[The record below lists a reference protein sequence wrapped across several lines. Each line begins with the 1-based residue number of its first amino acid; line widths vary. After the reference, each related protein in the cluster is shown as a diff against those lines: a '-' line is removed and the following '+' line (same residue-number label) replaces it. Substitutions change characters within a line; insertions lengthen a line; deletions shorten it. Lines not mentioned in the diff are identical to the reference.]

1 MHWIFLKTNPF
12 ISSPVSKIL
21 VYANVFVSICAA
33 AQVFVTYMFFG
44 LPVTFNNNAF
54 LLFVFLSTYLQYN
67 LQRGYFI
74 QKVNLHTESSEWI
87 KKHQQKIFYSTVAC
101 LIGVLF
107 LCNNLSNFSIGI
119 MVGAELISTAYYL
132 PPFNLRKYGYIKPL
146 VISSIWVVSCS
157 AVPLIENQLLNTN
170 ALWFLL
176 SQFFFTS
183 VLSVLFDVKD
193 TTDDFLNG
201 ISTYSNTI
209 GERGAK
215 ALCVVLI
222 TATFVCFLFTK
233 HSVNALVAES
243 VLLLVTLITVFIT
256 HEKKHRFYFYLWV
269 DGLLLLQA
277 ILFYVF
283 LSINSF

>member
-1 MHWIFLKTNPF
+1 M
-12 ISSPVSKIL
+12 
-21 VYANVFVSICAA
+21 YANVFVAICAS
-33 AQVFVTYMFFG
+33 AQVFVTYMLFG

-74 QKVNLHTESSEWI
+74 QKVNLYTESTEWI
-87 KKHQQKIFYSTVAC
+87 KKHQQKIFYSTVAG

-107 LCNNLSNFSIGI
+107 LCNNLSNLSIGI

-157 AVPLIENQLLNTN
+157 AVPLIENQLLSAQTG
-170 ALWFLL
+170 WFLV

-183 VLSVLFDVKD
+183 VLSILFDVKD
-193 TTDDFLNG
+193 TTDDFLSG

-209 GERGAK
+209 GERGARV
-215 ALCVVLI
+215 LCVLLI
-222 TATFVCFLFTK
+222 IAAFACFMLTK
-233 HSVNALVAES
+233 YSTPALIAESLLLAIALV
-243 VLLLVTLITVFIT
+243 TVFLT

-277 ILFYVF
+277 VLFYLF
-283 LSINSF
+283 LSIGSF